1 MFAGFD
7 DLEDGQ
13 PVPFAVCHGEPG
25 RGDGLRGFAV
35 EMTTAGEACPKRIEK
50 IGGLARQGRM
60 AAHVFEQEQAAL
72 RLEHATQFTQAAQ
85 GFRHTAKEQ
94 GANDAV
100 ERGVGKGQALNI
112 ALRQAKTGAGLRCR
126 HAHHVPAFVH
136 ANQAGVGR
144 IMGKVDTG
152 AHASTVP
159 CKP

>member
-85 GFRHTAKEQ
+85 GFR
-94 GANDAV
+94 
-100 ERGVGKGQALNI
+100 
-112 ALRQAKTGAGLRCR
+112 
-126 HAHHVPAFVH
+126 AFV
-136 ANQAGVGR
+136 AATRTMSQLSSMPNRQVSAG
-144 IMGKVDTG
+144 
-152 AHASTVP
+152 
-159 CKP
+159 